1 MPPSLVFLRR
11 KRYNNLLTK
20 YKKDKEENA
29 VMLKGFAKLL
39 FAVVLILVSAGL
51 IIQMKYS
58 ISFNEYLAYSQPLTR
73 EEQQFLKEKKSLT
86 YGIVAE
92 NAPFTSKNEQTGD
105 DEGLTIDY
113 IDIISQEL
121 NIPIY
126 EKVVE
131 AGDEPQALREEQI
144 DITELFSAAKGSSS
158 YVSTQPVYK
167 LDNILVTLYENKKIN
182 YIRDLN
188 TKKIAV
194 LKDEFLP
201 DWAKESLKQYQRPE
215 QAEKQEMQ
223 FGGM

>member
-1 MPPSLVFLRR
+1 MCCHA
-11 KRYNNLLTK
+11 
-20 YKKDKEENA
+20 E
-29 VMLKGFAKLL
+29 GFCQA
-39 FAVVLILVSAGL
+39 FVCCRADFGQCQSYH
-51 IIQMKYS
+51 QMKYS

-144 DITELFSAAKGSSS
+144 DITELFFRCKR
-158 YVSTQPVYK
+158 Q
-167 LDNILVTLYENKKIN
+167 
-182 YIRDLN
+182 
-188 TKKIAV
+188 
-194 LKDEFLP
+194 
-201 DWAKESLKQYQRPE
+201 Q
-215 QAEKQEMQ
+215 Q
-223 FGGM
+223 FMSFDTAGL

>member
-1 MPPSLVFLRR
+1 M
-11 KRYNNLLTK
+11 TK

-194 LKDEFLP
+194 LKDDFLEKALTGSNAEGANDEFRLC
-201 DWAKESLKQYQRPE
+201 AKYENRAYHACGRQS
-215 QAEKQEMQ
+215 
-223 FGGM
+223 

>member
-1 MPPSLVFLRR
+1 
-11 KRYNNLLTK
+11 
-20 YKKDKEENA
+20 
-29 VMLKGFAKLL
+29 MLKGFAKLL

-182 YIRDLN
+182 YIRNLN

-194 LKDEFLP
+194 LKDEFLERALTGSMP
-201 DWAKESLKQYQRPE
+201 KGQTTDFVYVPSICLLYTS
-215 QAEKQEMQ
+215 
-223 FGGM
+223 

>member
-1 MPPSLVFLRR
+1 
-11 KRYNNLLTK
+11 
-20 YKKDKEENA
+20 
-29 VMLKGFAKLL
+29 MLKGFAKLL
-39 FAVVLILVSAGL
+39 FAVVLILVSASL

-194 LKDEFLP
+194 LKDEF
-201 DWAKESLKQYQRPE
+201 WKKC
-215 QAEKQEMQ
+215 
-223 FGGM
+223 

>member
-1 MPPSLVFLRR
+1 
-11 KRYNNLLTK
+11 
-20 YKKDKEENA
+20 
-29 VMLKGFAKLL
+29 MLKGFAKLL
-39 FAVVLILVSAGL
+39 FAVVLILVSASL

-167 LDNILVTLYENKKIN
+167 LDNIIFRTACDRYLCVYSC
-182 YIRDLN
+182 
-188 TKKIAV
+188 IAH
-194 LKDEFLP
+194 
-201 DWAKESLKQYQRPE
+201 
-215 QAEKQEMQ
+215 
-223 FGGM
+223 GTC